1 MAVMTAQA
9 PLPLVPHPDAVLIG
23 AAAALVEDTDGGRVF
38 VRGELVMAWQPGD
51 HACRRLAAVQL
62 VTIKAA
68 RAFEVAAGF
77 GVDPDTLRR
86 WGQAMD
92 VAGASGL
99 VPAKTGPK
107 GPSAL
112 TPAVVARIRAR
123 RTAGASLRAIAAAVG
138 VSTDSVRRAL
148 PATAVQAM
156 DDTTQSDTMESDTAQ
171 SDTTMDESIDEAVE
185 EAVEESAQEALGE
198 VARPDINTPTLPVM
212 AQPVD
217 RSAERAAARFGLIEH
232 AAPVFTPAGRVPLA
246 GLLLALPALEAT
258 GLLACAG
265 RVFGALPN
273 GFYGLDTVLL
283 EAVLRTLAGQ
293 PRAEGATRIDP
304 TALGRV
310 LGMDRAPEV
319 KTIRRKLGL
328 LAATGKTERLI
339 AAMAATHLARPTG
352 SDSDSS
358 SDGSS
363 DGSAGAAGSVGIVLY
378 VDGHVRAY
386 QGGRKV
392 GKAHLARL
400 RFPAPATLETW
411 VSDAAGDPVLVV
423 MAQPGASLAGELRR
437 LVPQLRAAVGD
448 DRRVLVGFDRG
459 GWSPALFTHLHEH
472 GFDVLTWRKGP
483 TPDIDPA
490 AFTDLKFTDQ
500 TGREHA
506 WRVAATT
513 TTLPVAKT
521 SGHAGAG
528 AGSHDEEVADNTEGQ
543 AEATVGDESQV
554 FTMRQITLAVPV
566 TTHAKKHD
574 SGGGGLRQIHI
585 LTTRTDLPPAEV
597 IYRMGS
603 RWRQENYF
611 RYARMHFDLDSHD
624 SYSVTDDDP
633 DRSVPNPARKH
644 TYQQVLA
651 ARARQQ
657 QQAASTD
664 AALLAARSPTPGTA
678 TLLTNQQ
685 HDALTA
691 DLRAAEAALTAA
703 EANHAGTPARL
714 PLREV
719 NPGQQVLDV
728 HTKLLTHA
736 IRIAAFNTA
745 TTLARE
751 LRLHTG
757 YARKNDEAH
766 TLIRQVLTASGEID
780 PTTPGVLTIRLDP
793 LPTRRATTAIKELCE
808 HLTTTGTRYPGT
820 DLTLR
825 YEIKTAP

>member
-23 AAAALVEDTDGGRVF
+23 AVAALVEDTDGGRVF

-62 VTIKAA
+62 VRIKGA

-148 PATAVQAM
+148 PATSVQAM
-156 DDTTQSDTMESDTAQ
+156 DDTMESDTMGSDTAR

-185 EAVEESAQEALGE
+185 ESAREVLGE
-198 VARPDINTPTLPVM
+198 VARADIDTPTLPVM

-217 RSAERAAARFGLIEH
+217 RSAERVAARFGLIEH

-273 GFYGLDTVLL
+273 GFYGLHTVLL

-328 LAATGKTERLI
+328 LAAAGKTDRLL
-339 AAMAATHLARPTG
+339 AAMAATALARPTTG
-352 SDSDSS
+352 NSDSS

-392 GKAHLARL
+392 GKTHLARL

-448 DRRVLVGFDRG
+448 ERRVLVGFDRG
-459 GWSPALFTHLHEH
+459 GWSPALFRHLDAA

-483 TPDIDPA
+483 APDIDPDLFSDLA
-490 AFTDLKFTDQ
+490 YTDE
-500 TGREHA
+500 TGREHV
-506 WRVAATT
+506 WRVADTT
-513 TTLPVAKT
+513 TTLPVSKPSDAT
-521 SGHAGAG
+521 AEGATGHTA
-528 AGSHDEEVADNTEGQ
+528 EGEPQ
-543 AEATVGDESQV
+543 AFA
-554 FTMRQITLAVPV
+554 MRQITLAVPV
-566 TTHAKKHD
+566 TTHAKKHATENGTED
-574 SGGGGLRQIHI
+574 GGGLRQIHI

-624 SYSVTDDDP
+624 SYTVADENP
-633 DRSVPNPARKH
+633 DRSVPNPARTH

-651 ARARQQ
+651 ARARHEQQ
-657 QQAASTD
+657 TAATD
-664 AALLAARSPTPGTA
+664 AALLAARSPAPGTP
-678 TLLTNQQ
+678 TLLTNAA

-691 DLRAAEAALTAA
+691 DRRAAESALTAA
-703 EANHAGTPARL
+703 EAAHEQTPARL

-728 HTKLLTHA
+728 QTKLLTHA

-751 LRLHTG
+751 LRLHTS

-766 TLIRQVLTASGEID
+766 TLIRQVLTCSGDID
-780 PTTPGVLTIRLDP
+780 PSTEGVLTIRLDP

-808 HLTTTGTRYPGT
+808 HLTATGTRYPGT
-820 DLTLR
+820 NLTLR
-825 YEIKTAP
+825 YEINTAP